1 MGSLGGTGSQQP
13 KLTEP
18 AITRLSG
25 DFKTNR
31 LFFAQEPRVFILFL
45 NIKIKS
51 PAISIR
57 LEIFGEFVL
66 FVFRP
71 DTLGKFYPPLL
82 FVDLLTIFY
91 DFYPA
96 LAFARTQR
104 IKSVND

>member
-1 MGSLGGTGSQQP
+1 MICRSKVRKKHANVRCFGT
-13 KLTEP
+13 KR
-18 AITRLSG
+18 RLKCR
-25 DFKTNR
+25 DV
-31 LFFAQEPRVFILFL
+31 LD
-45 NIKIKS
+45 IKIKS
-51 PAISIR
+51 PANSIR

-91 DFYPA
+91 DFCPA

-104 IKSVND
+104 IKSVNN